1 MTHRP
6 PAEADDWTDAGVGE
20 VVGAVMVG
28 AVVVGAVVVG
38 ADDWVG
44 ADDGAADFFAVDDDA
59 AGIDAS
65 ATAAGAV
72 SLVRADGD
80 ALRVSETCPLLPMW
94 KPADPQPPRARAA
107 ITPAIAIDFFLMFLA
122 PLAVIGASYP
132 VLPAGVMNI
141 KI

>member
-1 MTHRP
+1 MRSVELTHTP
-6 PAEADDWTDAGVGE
+6 PAEAGDWTDAGVGE
-20 VVGAVMVG
+20 VVGT
-28 AVVVGAVVVG
+28 VVVGAAVVG

-72 SLVRADGD
+72 SLVRADGE
-80 ALRVSETCPLLPMW
+80 ALRVPETCPLLPLW

-122 PLAVIGASYP
+122 PQAVIGASYP
-132 VLPAGVMNI
+132 RIARRSHDH
-141 KI
+141 

>member
-1 MTHRP
+1 VELTHRP
-6 PAEADDWTDAGVGE
+6 PAEADDWTDTGVGE
-20 VVGAVMVG
+20 VVGAV
-28 AVVVGAVVVG
+28 VVGAAVVG

-72 SLVRADGD
+72 SLARADGD
-80 ALRVSETCPLLPMW
+80 ALRVSETCPLLPLW

-122 PLAVIGASYP
+122 PQPVAVIGAAYP
-132 VLPAGVMNI
+132 RIAPRTHDH
-141 KI
+141 